1 MVLEQE
7 DWVEFFDNNDKLT
20 NKQLE
25 NDNNIAYIVN
35 EINSNPINIIKYKL
49 NSSSNENDS
58 NLYVYLKK
66 LIQSKLSN
74 KIINNIINFYYYNED
89 KNLFLKCCNHYIN
102 NVELL
107 GIINNLNEETL
118 EIFIFSLHLMLLKT
132 DIFKM
137 IDDYKKLLYNDINN
151 SNKLTLDSDK
161 LYSKIVYKLRVYLI
175 SLIENI
181 NQIDCSKFSNLYQ
194 LLKNNINIKGVYL
207 SIMNECLNQSILS
220 NAGLSFEDNIE
231 ELLISCG
238 INNYKKYQYDKL
250 EKLTEYDF
258 YFKLKNRSFGIS
270 AKTSLR
276 ERHKQFQKTKNT
288 HTDVLIQITIGID
301 ISKQVIEN
309 IRNNNI
315 YIFIYDEIY
324 NNNNY
329 MTGIYGLYPI
339 SQFSKELLENLE

>member
-1 MVLEQE
+1 MVLEE
-7 DWVEFFDNNDKLT
+7 DRIEFFDNNDKLT

-25 NDNNIAYIVN
+25 NPNNINYIVN
-35 EINSNPINIIKYKL
+35 EIISKSNNISNYQLKGYF
-49 NSSSNENDS
+49 NENDF

-74 KIINNIINFYYYNED
+74 KVINDIINFYYYNED
-89 KNLFLKCCNHYIN
+89 KELFIKCCNNYIN
-102 NVELL
+102 SVELL
-107 GIINNLNEETL
+107 DIINNLNDDTL
-118 EIFIFSLHLMLLKT
+118 EILILSLHLVLLKS

-137 IDDYKKLLYNDINN
+137 INEYKRSLYDEINDL
-151 SNKLTLDSDK
+151 NKLTLYSNK
-161 LYSKIVYKLRVYLI
+161 LYSDVSYKLRVYLI
-175 SLIENI
+175 SLIKG
-181 NQIDCSKFSNLYQ
+181 IDKIDYYKFNNLYQ
-194 LLKNNINIKGVYL
+194 LLKNKTNVEDVYL
-207 SIMNECLNQSILS
+207 LIMNECLNQSILS

-238 INNYKKYQYDKL
+238 IDNYKKYQYDKF

-270 AKTSLR
+270 TKTSLR

-288 HTDVLIQITIGID
+288 HTDVLIQITTGCD

-339 SQFSKELLENLE
+339 SQFSKELLESLE